1 MKTTKLQTSNFSV
14 FRIPRPE
21 ILDSQN
27 KMFATSGLHKQN
39 YPDSGIWVLIHGVKL
54 PIRHTLRMVLI
65 VMHFRKKK
73 KTFNAN

>member
-1 MKTTKLQTSNFSV
+1 MKTNKLQTSNFSV
-14 FRIPRPE
+14 FRIPRPK
-21 ILDSQN
+21 IPDSKS
-27 KMFATSGLHKQN
+27 KMFTTSGLHKQN

-73 KTFNAN
+73 KTFNPN